1 MKAKRHPVRGFFA
14 GLLLGVGIAL
24 ILFALGVVP
33 FTVAMLG
40 IVTLVGIVVGIGL
53 AYVAPVRG
61 DDDAPVATT

>member
-1 MKAKRHPVRGFFA
+1 MKARRHPVRGFFA
-14 GLLLGVGIAL
+14 GLFLGGGVAW

-40 IVTLVGIVVGIGL
+40 IVTLVGILLGIGL

-61 DDDAPVATT
+61 GDAAPPATT